1 MHCAQY
7 FLFSP
12 YAFSRKLM
20 YRFDNCRPAIV
31 LLCCLDRKN
40 NNIDFLHFF
49 YCLSLALLYYCTL
62 SKIHCTYFP
71 LTRCHNKTLWWVST
85 KTSKSLCRWNYYHLF
100 DGVLAE
106 FMANFYTV
114 NFQLMIRWLFCVCHA
129 SVMDIVYIQ
138 GTQEVFGIF
147 LFGGFCFSRIYKQR
161 AQCSKKS
168 C

>member
-49 YCLSLALLYYCTL
+49 IAFHLHYFIIALYQKYTALIFHLRGPTTKLYGRYPRKLPNHFAGEIIITYLMAFWRNLWPTSTLLISNWWYDGCFVCAMPLLWTLYTYKAHRKSSGFFYSVVFVSRGFTSSVLSVA
-62 SKIHCTYFP
+62 K
-71 LTRCHNKTLWWVST
+71 N
-85 KTSKSLCRWNYYHLF
+85 
-100 DGVLAE
+100 
-106 FMANFYTV
+106 
-114 NFQLMIRWLFCVCHA
+114 
-129 SVMDIVYIQ
+129 
-138 GTQEVFGIF
+138 
-147 LFGGFCFSRIYKQR
+147 
-161 AQCSKKS
+161 S